1 MDDRV
6 DRVAR
11 AIEQAPEYDFRRV
24 NNSYNIFC
32 ADDGRDTGEVVFS
45 SGIAESVCYDLNRES
60 RARAAIRAMSE
71 TDDGR

>member
-1 MDDRV
+1 
-6 DRVAR
+6 
-11 AIEQAPEYDFRRV
+11 
-24 NNSYNIFC
+24 
-32 ADDGRDTGEVVFS
+32 VVFS